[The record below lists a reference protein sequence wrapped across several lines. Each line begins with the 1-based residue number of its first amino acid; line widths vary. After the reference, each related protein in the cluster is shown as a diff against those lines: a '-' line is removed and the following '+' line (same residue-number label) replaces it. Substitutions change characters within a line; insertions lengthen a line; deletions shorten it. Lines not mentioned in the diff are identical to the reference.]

1 MKAAWTTAEATSDTD
16 MQLLRLK
23 LGKENALA
31 KCRDAAWPAKSLLV
45 LLSNNSWLLPY
56 WLLITDWPELHV

>member
-31 KCRDAAWPAKSLLV
+31 KCRKAAWPAKSLLV
-45 LLSNNSWLLPY
+45 LLRNKAGYFHIGCSSQIGLSCTY
-56 WLLITDWPELHV
+56 